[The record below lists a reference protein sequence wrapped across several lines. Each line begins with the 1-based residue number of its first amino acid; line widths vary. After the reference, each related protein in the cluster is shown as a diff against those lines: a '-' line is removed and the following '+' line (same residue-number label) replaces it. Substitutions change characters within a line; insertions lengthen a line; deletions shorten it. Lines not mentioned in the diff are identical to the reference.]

1 MACKSPIYAYQHK
14 TGGKLIF
21 NYNPFT
27 DSDYVPV
34 TIPCGQC
41 IECRKQKARE
51 WANRILM
58 ESKYHDSN
66 YCCSACKFCHYVWS
80 RYELQSK
87 SL

>member
-41 IECRKQKARE
+41 IECRKQKGA
-51 WANRILM
+51 
-58 ESKYHDSN
+58 
-66 YCCSACKFCHYVWS
+66 
-80 RYELQSK
+80 
-87 SL
+87 